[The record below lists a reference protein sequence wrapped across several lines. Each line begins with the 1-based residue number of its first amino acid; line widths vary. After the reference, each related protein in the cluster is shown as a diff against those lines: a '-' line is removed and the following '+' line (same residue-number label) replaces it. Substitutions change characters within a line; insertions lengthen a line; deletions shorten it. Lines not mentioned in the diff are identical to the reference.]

1 MLRQLNLSE
10 SQAVSGGFHL
20 NLGTIITTLVV
31 GFVSGGPV
39 GLGIAASG
47 IVLSEG
53 VNNLN
58 DLAQRKRVAKP
69 GEGLVILN

>member
-1 MLRQLNLSE
+1 MPSSE
-10 SQAVSGGFHL
+10 RWFSPKHRAIV
-20 NLGTIITTLVV
+20 TTLVV

-58 DLAQRKRVAKP
+58 DMRQ
-69 GEGLVILN
+69 EI